1 MIKSRLEIYIRR
13 NYLSWIDVILSCLFN
28 LAQMFVCQKN
38 LACSNE
44 ELKGWLIQL
53 LGLYQKLT
61 TDRENENWNC
71 PRAQNS
77 VLQKEKRKM
86 CFTIFVMAW
95 VWFDLDL
102 RREPNVMMMTEILA
116 DHDHSLLSCNNF
128 NSGALVQSFYH
139 STPLQ
144 LLRSFDSLSII
155 CLRSKSD
162 AMGPNLRSISN
173 KKL

>member
-1 MIKSRLEIYIRR
+1 
-13 NYLSWIDVILSCLFN
+13 
-28 LAQMFVCQKN
+28 MFVCRKN
-38 LACSNE
+38 LALSNE

-71 PRAQNS
+71 PRAETQFYI
-77 VLQKEKRKM
+77 KKRKM

-102 RREPNVMMMTEILA
+102 RREPNVMMMMTEILA

-139 STPLQ
+139 STPLSCSQ
-144 LLRSFDSLSII
+144 APILS
-155 CLRSKSD
+155 
-162 AMGPNLRSISN
+162 P
-173 KKL
+173 